1 LLLKDMGE
9 EGIIKSISLPQ
20 EDNENILVP
29 MGDDAAA
36 YSTANGAISLVAC
49 HMMVEG
55 SHFLRNWS
63 TPFQIGVKAITK
75 SVADIEAMGGSSK
88 YLIVGLAL
96 PPETDL
102 SFVQELYEGFNYA
115 NSQCGICILGG
126 DITDCQGPI
135 TISLTIIGEVDPDC
149 LIQKKGA
156 EPGDLIVVTGELGLA
171 GVGLFLLMDKPAIKD
186 KLAAAEAVK
195 QQLQIEPQ
203 HSKGQI
209 MARTGAVT
217 AMTDISDGLVANLAK
232 LCSASGCG
240 AILQEEAFPVARSSR
255 IIAEEN
261 NVDPLRFA
269 LFGGEDY
276 ELVATI
282 KESKIDMVRQKMT
295 EQGYKLHII
304 GQCTGQRGIHINGQP
319 LEITGFDHFRQ

>member
-1 LLLKDMGE
+1 VLLKDIGE

-29 MGDDAAA
+29 MGDDAGA
-36 YSTANGAISLVAC
+36 YSTTNGAISLVSC

-88 YLIVGLAL
+88 YLIVGLSL

-102 SFVQELYEGFNYA
+102 NFVKELYQGFNYA
-115 NSQCGICILGG
+115 NSQCGISILGG

-135 TISLTIIGEVDPDC
+135 TISLTIIGEVNPEH
-149 LIQKKGA
+149 LIRKKGA
-156 EPGDLIVVTGELGLA
+156 QPGDYIVVTGELGAA
-171 GVGLFLLMDKPAIKD
+171 GTGLFLLMEKPASKD
-186 KLAAAEAVK
+186 KSAAEEAVK

-203 HSKGQI
+203 HRKGQI

-232 LCSASGCG
+232 LCSASECG
-240 AILQEEAFPVARSSR
+240 AILQEKAIPVARSAQ

-276 ELVATI
+276 ELIATI
-282 KESKIDMVRQKMT
+282 KESQIDMVRQKMT
-295 EQGYKLHII
+295 EQGYKLYII
-304 GQCTGQRGIHINGQP
+304 GQCTSQRGIHMNGQA
-319 LEITGFDHFRQ
+319 LEISGFDHFQP

>member
-1 LLLKDMGE
+1 
-9 EGIIKSISLPQ
+9 
-20 EDNENILVP
+20 
-29 MGDDAAA
+29 
-36 YSTANGAISLVAC
+36 
-49 HMMVEG
+49 
-55 SHFLRNWS
+55 
-63 TPFQIGVKAITK
+63 
-75 SVADIEAMGGSSK
+75 
-88 YLIVGLAL
+88 
-96 PPETDL
+96 
-102 SFVQELYEGFNYA
+102 
-115 NSQCGICILGG
+115 
-126 DITDCQGPI
+126 
-135 TISLTIIGEVDPDC
+135 
-149 LIQKKGA
+149 
-156 EPGDLIVVTGELGLA
+156 
-171 GVGLFLLMDKPAIKD
+171 MDKPAIKD

-209 MARTGAVT
+209 MARTGAIT

-240 AILQEEAFPVARSSR
+240 AILQEEAIPVARSSR

-304 GQCTGQRGIHINGQP
+304 GQCTGQRGIHMNGQP